1 MEFDLI
7 TPPSWSASWCYF
19 YFISTILGAIAVTLI
34 IAMNANKIGVL
45 GVIVAALGL
54 AINFLHGMTYFWM
67 CRSSLSQYSA

>member
-7 TPPSWSASWCYF
+7 TPPSWSATWCYF
-19 YFISTILGAIAVTLI
+19 YFFSTVLGAAVVVAI
-34 IAMNANKIGVL
+34 IVMNAKKIGMV

-67 CRSSLSQYSA
+67 CRGALSQYSA